1 MEAHEQQY
9 FNVLLSMAVE
19 RFSERIVQRNEGV
32 EHALEQLRTNP
43 QGEGVWLDE
52 FVSAFFREALLDNPA
67 GACFILQALANRKV
81 MDPARLFE
89 SATVGDVLQKMA
101 AQTFAVLLRQKTEE
115 VLEQTLAFGG

>member
-32 EHALEQLRTNP
+32 EHALERLRTNP

>member
-32 EHALEQLRTNP
+32 EHALERLRTNP

-81 MDPARLFE
+81 MDPASLFA
-89 SATVGDVLQKMA
+89 SAIVGDVLQKMA

>member
-1 MEAHEQQY
+1 
-9 FNVLLSMAVE
+9 
-19 RFSERIVQRNEGV
+19 
-32 EHALEQLRTNP
+32 
-43 QGEGVWLDE
+43 
-52 FVSAFFREALLDNPA
+52 
-67 GACFILQALANRKV
+67 